1 MDPFDFPTEVTD
13 AAVYKCAVAALR
25 AGRVLLPSFAQLA
38 DPATIPEATLAR
50 LASVDPDTA
59 DPANLFR
66 VHWHNDAARTG
77 RDAVPGAI
85 ELPRSLTGWRRA
97 SWWCWASGSP

>member
-13 AAVYKCAVAALR
+13 AAVYRRAVAVLR

-38 DPATIPEATLAR
+38 DPATIPDATLTR

-59 DPANLFR
+59 DPANRFR
-66 VHWHNDAARTG
+66 VHWYNDAARSAAT
-77 RDAVPGAI
+77 A
-85 ELPRSLTGWRRA
+85 RR
-97 SWWCWASGSP
+97 